1 MEMRYD
7 IMQYHL
13 NVTRYAHWCSSGKQ
27 NVRLQDGK
35 TGRQHVLQVP
45 HYCAQWTCTGLND
58 VQRVHT
64 LSIQTFK
71 ARAVSCK
78 DDKSVDFSGSYQGS
92 DTDYIATCN
101 NLQVPI
107 RDSVL
112 TKLLSEGLV
121 NAAATVMLACVGP
134 THAQLEQST
143 ASLHFAA
150 VAQRIRMKPVM
161 RLDPHDQVCS
171 R

>member
-1 MEMRYD
+1 MKKLAGSMFCKYLIIVHIGHAWGSMTVHEQRD
-7 IMQYHL
+7 
-13 NVTRYAHWCSSGKQ
+13 
-27 NVRLQDGK
+27 
-35 TGRQHVLQVP
+35 
-45 HYCAQWTCTGLND
+45 D
-58 VQRVHT
+58 VQRVRT

-71 ARAVSCK
+71 ARVVSCK
-78 DDKSVDFSGSYQGS
+78 DDKSVDFSGAHQGS
-92 DTDYIATCN
+92 DTDFLATCN